1 MTSKNIRVEIEGGL
15 AILTVDRPQAR
26 NALNTSTLQELESAL
41 RAAAGNSQLRV
52 LIVTGAGE
60 KAFVAGADITEMA
73 ELTPQQAGEFSGLG
87 QRVFQQL
94 ASLPI
99 PTIAAVNGFALGGG
113 CELALA
119 CDLIYASENARFGQP
134 EVGLGVIPGFGGTQR
149 LGRLI
154 GPMRAREMIFSG
166 EAIDADRA
174 KEIGL
179 ALEVLPADKLLAH
192 CRSVAT
198 RISSKAPLA
207 VAQAKRVI
215 GDGADRDLRAGTEL
229 ERHAFSML
237 FGTDDQSEGMR
248 AFIAKRPANFKG
260 E

>member
-1 MTSKNIRVEIEGGL
+1 MIYKNIRVEIEGGL

-73 ELTPQQAGEFSGLG
+73 ELTPHQAGEFSGLG

-149 LGRLI
+149 LGR
-154 GPMRAREMIFSG
+154 PVCPVRARGTIFSG
-166 EAIDADRA
+166 RA
-174 KEIGL
+174 L
-179 ALEVLPADKLLAH
+179 H
-192 CRSVAT
+192 TSVG
-198 RISSKAPLA
+198 
-207 VAQAKRVI
+207 AQVWV
-215 GDGADRDLRAGTEL
+215 G
-229 ERHAFSML
+229 
-237 FGTDDQSEGMR
+237 
-248 AFIAKRPANFKG
+248 
-260 E
+260 